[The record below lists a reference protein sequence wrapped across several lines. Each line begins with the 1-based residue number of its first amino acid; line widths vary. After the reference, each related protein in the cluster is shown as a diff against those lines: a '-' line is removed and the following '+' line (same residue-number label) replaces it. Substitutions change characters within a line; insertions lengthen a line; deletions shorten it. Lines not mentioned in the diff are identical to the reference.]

1 MEEKEVEV
9 LKKIIDDYCENLKER
24 MKLEIEAINKEVKK
38 K

>member
-1 MEEKEVEV
+1 MEEKEVEA